1 MRIGT
6 AATAMYSWAPTSR
19 SAPYSSAPRASRSR
33 GTGTSGY
40 HISDTTVIGFSH
52 THLNGTGIGDLFD
65 VTVMPVVGQVT
76 YARGTEDDPQSGMW
90 SYFSHANEK
99 AGRAITPRGSTAT
112 ASTWS

>member
-1 MRIGT
+1 MHMLGRRPPAFGRQRPVRRRT
-6 AATAMYSWAPTSR
+6 ARPPTSIPQ
-19 SAPYSSAPRASRSR
+19 SWDW
-33 GTGTSGY
+33 TSGY

-76 YARGTEDDPQSGMW
+76 YARGTDDPSRACGRISAMPMKRP
-90 SYFSHANEK
+90 A
-99 AGRAITPRGSTAT
+99 RAITPRGSTAT